1 MKKVVYILVLVIL
14 ASCQHVDR
22 PEKPENLIPKDQM
35 VQILAEAYT
44 GNAARSISNR
54 TLREEGLQIDSLIYN
69 KYRIDS
75 LQFVESNDYYA
86 SEINDYIA
94 IMEEVKAV
102 LEARKV
108 TVDTLL
114 AQEKRLQKKTEDTV
128 QTLKDEA
135 PKDTLE
141 PKTIAPVQE

>member
-108 TVDTLL
+108 TVDTHL

-128 QTLKDEA
+128 QTLTDEA

>member
-1 MKKVVYILVLVIL
+1 MIL

>member
-75 LQFVESNDYYA
+75 LQFVESNDY
-86 SEINDYIA
+86 
-94 IMEEVKAV
+94 
-102 LEARKV
+102 
-108 TVDTLL
+108 
-114 AQEKRLQKKTEDTV
+114 
-128 QTLKDEA
+128 
-135 PKDTLE
+135 
-141 PKTIAPVQE
+141 

>member
-94 IMEEVKAV
+94 IMEEVKDV

>member
-1 MKKVVYILVLVIL
+1 LKKVVYILVLVIL